1 MLDCLPVNKMPI
13 AYFMVNSSLHRGKR
27 KDLSI
32 LTMPHQFL
40 VAQMLHNVM
49 CILLLGP
56 IKEELVSFCI
66 DIAVAIISQSIT
78 IP

>member
-1 MLDCLPVNKMPI
+1 MLDCLPVNKMI
-13 AYFMVNSSLHRGKR
+13 ITYFMVNSFLHREKR

-40 VAQMLHNVM
+40 VAQMLHNAL
-49 CILLLGP
+49 CILVVGP

-66 DIAVAIISQSIT
+66 DLARYS
-78 IP
+78 